1 MMASAM
7 LACSA
12 LGGVRPV
19 PASLSR
25 LEVIESAQNTRV
37 GGPDGSGARQ
47 FLIPPGP
54 SRPK

>member
-25 LEVIESAQNTRV
+25 LKVIESSQNTRV

-47 FLIPPGP
+47 LLIQPGP
-54 SRPK
+54 SLPK